1 MKKLLSLILALAMT
15 ASAAGCAAQPASGSA
30 SAPASVSAPSSAVS
44 APAAEKPATDPSG
57 AEVNIP
63 DEIGSVV
70 VLAPSIAETLVAL
83 GCGDLIVGYD
93 AQSVGL
99 AGLPADVP
107 TFDMMQPDM
116 EQLAALKPDVL
127 FVSNMT
133 LYDQTNPYQ
142 QLIDLGVCVLCV
154 PTADSIAAIQ
164 EDIAFIAAAMGKTAE
179 GDALIVEMQAELDR
193 IAAIGATVT
202 EKKSVYFE
210 IGAAPNLYSFGTGVF
225 LNEMI
230 ELIGAENILADQ
242 QGWLAV
248 EALAGGGGRDRGGR
262 RPRRHPHQRELHR
275 RACGR
280 NSGPRRLGRHA
291 RRAGPAGVLH
301 RQHGLFPVQP
311 QHREGSGP
319 DGKGRLSRPVR
330 RGITP

>member
-1 MKKLLSLILALAMT
+1 MKKILSLILALAMA
-15 ASAAGCAAQPASGSA
+15 ASVAGCAAQPASGSA

-44 APAAEKPATDPSG
+44 APAAEKPTTDPSG

-154 PTADSIAAIQ
+154 PTANSIAAIQ

-179 GDALIVEMQAELDR
+179 GDTLIADMQAELDR

-202 EKKSVYFE
+202 DKKSVYFE
-210 IGAAPNLYSFGTGVF
+210 IGAAPSMYSFGSGVF

-230 ELIGAENILADQ
+230 ELIGAENVLADQ
-242 QGWLAV
+242 EGWLAV
-248 EALAGGGGRDRGGR
+248 EAETIVAAD
-262 RPRRHPHQRELHR
+262 PDVIVTNVNYIDDPVAEI
-275 RACGR
+275 
-280 NSGPRRLGRHA
+280 LGRSGWEGMSAVKDQQVFYIDNMASSLSNHNIVKA
-291 RRAGPAGVLH
+291 LDQMAKAVYPD
-301 RQHGLFPVQP
+301 LFAA
-311 QHREGSGP
+311 E
-319 DGKGRLSRPVR
+319 
-330 RGITP
+330 

>member
-1 MKKLLSLILALAMT
+1 MKKILSLILALAMA
-15 ASAAGCAAQPASGSA
+15 ASVAGCAAQPASGSA

-44 APAAEKPATDPSG
+44 APAAEKPTTDPSG

-99 AGLPADVP
+99 EGLPADVP

-154 PTADSIAAIQ
+154 PTANSIATIQ

-179 GDALIVEMQAELDR
+179 GDTLIADMQAELDR

-210 IGAAPNLYSFGTGVF
+210 IGAAPSMYSFGSGVF

-230 ELIGAENILADQ
+230 ELIGAENVLADQ
-242 QGWLAV
+242 EGWLAV
-248 EALAGGGGRDRGGR
+248 EAETIVAADPDVILTNVNYIDDPVA
-262 RPRRHPHQRELHR
+262 EI
-275 RACGR
+275 
-280 NSGPRRLGRHA
+280 LGRSGWEGMSA
-291 RRAGPAGVLH
+291 VQNEQVFYIDNMASSLSNQNIVKALDQMAKAVYPD
-301 RQHGLFPVQP
+301 LFAA
-311 QHREGSGP
+311 E
-319 DGKGRLSRPVR
+319 
-330 RGITP
+330 

>member
-1 MKKLLSLILALAMT
+1 MKKILSLILALAMA
-15 ASAAGCAAQPASGSA
+15 ASVAGCAAQPASGSA

-154 PTADSIAAIQ
+154 PTANSIATIQ

-179 GDALIVEMQAELDR
+179 GDTLIADMQAELDR

-230 ELIGAENILADQ
+230 ELIGAENVLADQ
-242 QGWLAV
+242 EGWLAV
-248 EALAGGGGRDRGGR
+248 EAETIVAADPDVILTNVNYIDDPVA
-262 RPRRHPHQRELHR
+262 EI
-275 RACGR
+275 
-280 NSGPRRLGRHA
+280 LGRSGWEGMSAVKDQQVFYIDNMASSLSNHNIVKA
-291 RRAGPAGVLH
+291 LDQMAKAVYPD
-301 RQHGLFPVQP
+301 LFAA
-311 QHREGSGP
+311 E
-319 DGKGRLSRPVR
+319 
-330 RGITP
+330 

>member
-1 MKKLLSLILALAMT
+1 MKKLLSLILALAMA
-15 ASAAGCAAQPASGSA
+15 ASVAGCAAQPASGSA

-99 AGLPADVP
+99 AGLPEGVP
-107 TFDMMQPDM
+107 IFDMMQPDM

-154 PTADSIAAIQ
+154 PTANSIATIQ

-179 GDALIVEMQAELDR
+179 GDTLIADMQAELDR

-230 ELIGAENILADQ
+230 ELIGAENVLADQ
-242 QGWLAV
+242 EGWLAV
-248 EALAGGGGRDRGGR
+248 EAETIVAADPDVILTNVNYIDDPVA
-262 RPRRHPHQRELHR
+262 EI
-275 RACGR
+275 
-280 NSGPRRLGRHA
+280 LGRSGWEGMSAVKDQQVFYIDNMASSLSNHNIVKA
-291 RRAGPAGVLH
+291 LDQMAKAVYPD
-301 RQHGLFPVQP
+301 LFAA
-311 QHREGSGP
+311 E
-319 DGKGRLSRPVR
+319 
-330 RGITP
+330 

>member
-1 MKKLLSLILALAMT
+1 MKKLLSLILALAMA
-15 ASAAGCAAQPASGSA
+15 ASVAGCAAQPASGSA

-83 GCGDLIVGYD
+83 GCDDLIVGYD

-154 PTADSIAAIQ
+154 PTANSIATIQ

-179 GDALIVEMQAELDR
+179 GDTLIADMQAELDR

-202 EKKSVYFE
+202 DKKSVYFE
-210 IGAAPNLYSFGTGVF
+210 IGAAPSMYSFGSGVF

-230 ELIGAENILADQ
+230 ELIGAENVLADQ
-242 QGWLAV
+242 EGWLAV
-248 EALAGGGGRDRGGR
+248 EAETIVAADPDVILTNVNYIDDPVA
-262 RPRRHPHQRELHR
+262 EI
-275 RACGR
+275 
-280 NSGPRRLGRHA
+280 LGRSGWEGMSAVKDQQVFYIDNMASSLSNHNIVKA
-291 RRAGPAGVLH
+291 LDQMAKAVYPD
-301 RQHGLFPVQP
+301 LFAA
-311 QHREGSGP
+311 E
-319 DGKGRLSRPVR
+319 
-330 RGITP
+330 

>member
-1 MKKLLSLILALAMT
+1 MKKILSLILALAMA
-15 ASAAGCAAQPASGSA
+15 ASVAGCAAQPASGSA

-44 APAAEKPATDPSG
+44 APAAEKPTTDPSG

-154 PTADSIAAIQ
+154 PTANSIAAIQ

-179 GDALIVEMQAELDR
+179 GDTLIADMQAELDR

-202 EKKSVYFE
+202 DKKSVYFE
-210 IGAAPNLYSFGTGVF
+210 ISAAPSMYSFGSGVF

-230 ELIGAENILADQ
+230 ELIGAENVLADQ
-242 QGWLAV
+242 EGWLAV
-248 EALAGGGGRDRGGR
+248 EAETIVAADPDVILTNVNYIDDPVA
-262 RPRRHPHQRELHR
+262 EI
-275 RACGR
+275 
-280 NSGPRRLGRHA
+280 LGRSGWEGMSAVKDQQVFYIDNMASSLSNHNIVKA
-291 RRAGPAGVLH
+291 LDQMAKAVYPD
-301 RQHGLFPVQP
+301 LFAA
-311 QHREGSGP
+311 E
-319 DGKGRLSRPVR
+319 
-330 RGITP
+330 

>member
-1 MKKLLSLILALAMT
+1 MKKLLSLILALAMA
-15 ASAAGCAAQPASGSA
+15 ASVAGCAAQPASGSA

-70 VLAPSIAETLVAL
+70 VLAPSIAETLVSL
-83 GCGDLIVGYD
+83 GCSDLIVGYD

-154 PTADSIAAIQ
+154 PTANSIATIQ

-179 GDALIVEMQAELDR
+179 GDTLIADMQAELDR

-230 ELIGAENILADQ
+230 ELIGAENVLADQ
-242 QGWLAV
+242 EGWLAV
-248 EALAGGGGRDRGGR
+248 EAETIVAADPDVILTNVNYIDDPVA
-262 RPRRHPHQRELHR
+262 EI
-275 RACGR
+275 
-280 NSGPRRLGRHA
+280 LGRSGWEGMSAVKNEQVFYIDNMASSLSNHNIVKA
-291 RRAGPAGVLH
+291 LDQMAKAVYPD
-301 RQHGLFPVQP
+301 LFAA
-311 QHREGSGP
+311 E
-319 DGKGRLSRPVR
+319 
-330 RGITP
+330 

>member
-1 MKKLLSLILALAMT
+1 MKKLLCLILALAMT

-99 AGLPADVP
+99 EGLPADVP

-133 LYDQTNPYQ
+133 LYDQSNPYQ

-154 PTADSIAAIQ
+154 PTANSIAAIQ

-179 GDALIVEMQAELDR
+179 GDTLIADMQAELDR

-248 EALAGGGGRDRGGR
+248 EAETVVAADPDVILTNVNYIDEPVAEILGRGGW
-262 RPRRHPHQRELHR
+262 EGM
-275 RACGR
+275 RAVQDQQVFYID
-280 NSGPRRLGRHA
+280 NMASSLSNHNIVKALDQMAKAVYPD
-291 RRAGPAGVLH
+291 
-301 RQHGLFPVQP
+301 LFAA
-311 QHREGSGP
+311 E
-319 DGKGRLSRPVR
+319 
-330 RGITP
+330 

>member
-1 MKKLLSLILALAMT
+1 MKKILSLILALAMA
-15 ASAAGCAAQPASGSA
+15 ASVAGCAAQPASGSA

-44 APAAEKPATDPSG
+44 APAAEKPTTDPSG

-133 LYDQTNPYQ
+133 LYDQSNPYQ

-154 PTADSIAAIQ
+154 PTANSIAAIQ

-179 GDALIVEMQAELDR
+179 GDTLIADMQAELDR

-202 EKKSVYFE
+202 DKKSVYFE
-210 IGAAPNLYSFGTGVF
+210 IGAAPSMYSFGSGVF

-248 EALAGGGGRDRGGR
+248 EAETVVAADPDVILTNVNYIDEPVA
-262 RPRRHPHQRELHR
+262 EI
-275 RACGR
+275 
-280 NSGPRRLGRHA
+280 LGRSGWEGMSAVKNEQVFYIDNMASSLSNHNIVKA
-291 RRAGPAGVLH
+291 LDQMAKAVYPD
-301 RQHGLFPVQP
+301 LFAA
-311 QHREGSGP
+311 E
-319 DGKGRLSRPVR
+319 
-330 RGITP
+330 

>member
-1 MKKLLSLILALAMT
+1 MKKLLSLILALAMA
-15 ASAAGCAAQPASGSA
+15 ASVAGCAAQPASGSA
-30 SAPASVSAPSSAVS
+30 SAPASAPSSAVS
-44 APAAEKPATDPSG
+44 APAAEKPTTDPSG
-57 AEVNIP
+57 AAVEIP

-70 VLAPSIAETLVAL
+70 VLAPSIAETLTAL

-93 AQSVGL
+93 LQSVGL

-107 TFDMMQPDM
+107 TFDLMQPDM

-133 LYDQTNPYQ
+133 LYDQSNPYQ
-142 QLIDLGVCVLCV
+142 QLMDMGVCVLCV

-179 GDALIVEMQAELDR
+179 GDALIAEMQAELDR

-202 EKKSVYFE
+202 DKKSVYFE
-210 IGAAPNLYSFGTGVF
+210 ISAAPDLYSFGSGVF

-242 QGWLAV
+242 EGWLAV
-248 EALAGGGGRDRGGR
+248 DAETVVAANPDVILTNVNYIEDPVA
-262 RPRRHPHQRELHR
+262 EI
-275 RACGR
+275 
-280 NSGPRRLGRHA
+280 LGRS
-291 RRAGPAGVLH
+291 GWEGVNAVKNAQVFYIDNMASSLSN
-301 RQHGLFPVQP
+301 QNIVKALDQMAQAVY
-311 QHREGSGP
+311 P
-319 DGKGRLSRPVR
+319 DLYAAQ
-330 RGITP
+330 

>member
-1 MKKLLSLILALAMT
+1 MKKILSLILALAMA
-15 ASAAGCAAQPASGSA
+15 ASVAGCAAQPASGSA

-44 APAAEKPATDPSG
+44 APAAEKPTTDPSG

-99 AGLPADVP
+99 EGLPADVP

-142 QLIDLGVCVLCV
+142 QLMDMGVCVLCV

-164 EDIAFIAAAMGKTAE
+164 EDIAFIAAAMGKSAE
-179 GDALIVEMQAELDR
+179 GDALIVDMQAELDR

-202 EKKSVYFE
+202 DKKSVYFE
-210 IGAAPNLYSFGTGVF
+210 IGAAPSMYSFGSGVF

-230 ELIGAENILADQ
+230 ELIGAENVLADQ
-242 QGWLAV
+242 EGWLAV
-248 EALAGGGGRDRGGR
+248 EAETIVAADPDVILTNVNYIDDPVA
-262 RPRRHPHQRELHR
+262 EI
-275 RACGR
+275 
-280 NSGPRRLGRHA
+280 LGRSGWEGMSAVKDQQVFYIDNMASSLSNHNIVKA
-291 RRAGPAGVLH
+291 LDQMAKAVYPD
-301 RQHGLFPVQP
+301 LFAA
-311 QHREGSGP
+311 E
-319 DGKGRLSRPVR
+319 
-330 RGITP
+330 

>member
-1 MKKLLSLILALAMT
+1 MKKILSLILALAMA
-15 ASAAGCAAQPASGSA
+15 ASVAGCAAQPASGSA

-44 APAAEKPATDPSG
+44 APAAEKPTTDPSG

-133 LYDQTNPYQ
+133 LYDQSNPYQ

-154 PTADSIAAIQ
+154 PTANSIAAIQ

-179 GDALIVEMQAELDR
+179 GDTLIADMQAELDR

-202 EKKSVYFE
+202 DKKSVYFE
-210 IGAAPNLYSFGTGVF
+210 IGAAPSMYSFGSGVF

-230 ELIGAENILADQ
+230 ELIGAENVLADQ
-242 QGWLAV
+242 EGWLAV
-248 EALAGGGGRDRGGR
+248 EAETIVAADPDVILTNVNYIDDPVA
-262 RPRRHPHQRELHR
+262 EI
-275 RACGR
+275 
-280 NSGPRRLGRHA
+280 LGRSGWEGMSAVKNEQVFYIDNMASSLSNHTIVKA
-291 RRAGPAGVLH
+291 LDQMAKAVYPD
-301 RQHGLFPVQP
+301 LFAA
-311 QHREGSGP
+311 E
-319 DGKGRLSRPVR
+319 
-330 RGITP
+330 

>member
-1 MKKLLSLILALAMT
+1 MKKLLSLILALAMA

-83 GCGDLIVGYD
+83 GYGDLIVGYD

-248 EALAGGGGRDRGGR
+248 EAETVVAADPDVILTNVNYIDEPVVEILGRGGW
-262 RPRRHPHQRELHR
+262 EGM
-275 RACGR
+275 RAVQDQQVFYID
-280 NSGPRRLGRHA
+280 NMASSLSNHNIVKALDQMAKAVYPD
-291 RRAGPAGVLH
+291 
-301 RQHGLFPVQP
+301 LFAA
-311 QHREGSGP
+311 E
-319 DGKGRLSRPVR
+319 
-330 RGITP
+330 

>member
-1 MKKLLSLILALAMT
+1 MKKILSLILALAMA
-15 ASAAGCAAQPASGSA
+15 ASVAGCAAQPASGSA

-154 PTADSIAAIQ
+154 PTANSIATIQ
-164 EDIAFIAAAMGKTAE
+164 EDIAFIAAAMGKSAE

-202 EKKSVYFE
+202 DKKSVYFE
-210 IGAAPNLYSFGTGVF
+210 IGAAPSMYSFGSGVF

-248 EALAGGGGRDRGGR
+248 EAETIVAADPDVILTNVNYIDDPVA
-262 RPRRHPHQRELHR
+262 EI
-275 RACGR
+275 
-280 NSGPRRLGRHA
+280 LGRSGWEGMSAVKDQQVFYIDNMASSLSNHNIVKA
-291 RRAGPAGVLH
+291 LDQMAKAVYPD
-301 RQHGLFPVQP
+301 LFAA
-311 QHREGSGP
+311 E
-319 DGKGRLSRPVR
+319 
-330 RGITP
+330 

>member
-1 MKKLLSLILALAMT
+1 MKKLLSLILALAMA
-15 ASAAGCAAQPASGSA
+15 ASVAGCAAQPASGSV
-30 SAPASVSAPSSAVS
+30 SAPASAPSSAVS
-44 APAAEKPATDPSG
+44 APAAEKPTTDPSG

-99 AGLPADVP
+99 EGLPADVP

-133 LYDQTNPYQ
+133 LYDQSNPYQ

-154 PTADSIAAIQ
+154 PTANSIATIQ

-179 GDALIVEMQAELDR
+179 GDTLIADMQAELDR

-230 ELIGAENILADQ
+230 ELIGAENVLADQ
-242 QGWLAV
+242 EGWLAV
-248 EALAGGGGRDRGGR
+248 EAETIVAADPDVILTNVNYIDDPVA
-262 RPRRHPHQRELHR
+262 EI
-275 RACGR
+275 
-280 NSGPRRLGRHA
+280 LGRSGWEGM
-291 RRAGPAGVLH
+291 RAVQDQQVFYIDNMASSLSNHNIVKALDQMAKAVYPD
-301 RQHGLFPVQP
+301 LFAA
-311 QHREGSGP
+311 E
-319 DGKGRLSRPVR
+319 
-330 RGITP
+330 

>member
-1 MKKLLSLILALAMT
+1 MKKLLSLILALAMA
-15 ASAAGCAAQPASGSA
+15 ASVAGCAAQPASGSA

-99 AGLPADVP
+99 AGLPEGVP

-154 PTADSIAAIQ
+154 PTANSIATIQ

-179 GDALIVEMQAELDR
+179 GDTLIADMQAELDR

-230 ELIGAENILADQ
+230 ELIGAENVLVDQ
-242 QGWLAV
+242 EGWLAV
-248 EALAGGGGRDRGGR
+248 EAETIVAADPDVILTNVNYIDDPVA
-262 RPRRHPHQRELHR
+262 EI
-275 RACGR
+275 
-280 NSGPRRLGRHA
+280 LGRSGWEGMSAVKDQQVFYIDNMASSLSNHNIVKA
-291 RRAGPAGVLH
+291 LDQMAKAVYPD
-301 RQHGLFPVQP
+301 LFAA
-311 QHREGSGP
+311 E
-319 DGKGRLSRPVR
+319 
-330 RGITP
+330 

>member
-1 MKKLLSLILALAMT
+1 MKKILSLILALAMA
-15 ASAAGCAAQPASGSA
+15 ASVAGCAAQPASGSA

-142 QLIDLGVCVLCV
+142 QLMDLGVCVLCV

-179 GDALIVEMQAELDR
+179 GDTLIADMQAELDR

-202 EKKSVYFE
+202 DKKSVYFE
-210 IGAAPNLYSFGTGVF
+210 IGAAPNLYSFGSGVF

-230 ELIGAENILADQ
+230 ELIGAENILVVLL
-242 QGWLAV
+242 GWLAV
-248 EALAGGGGRDRGGR
+248 EAETIVAADPDVILTNVNYIDDPVA
-262 RPRRHPHQRELHR
+262 EI
-275 RACGR
+275 
-280 NSGPRRLGRHA
+280 LGRSGWEGM
-291 RRAGPAGVLH
+291 RAVKNEQVFYIDNMASSLSNHNIVKALDQMAKAVYPD
-301 RQHGLFPVQP
+301 LFAA
-311 QHREGSGP
+311 E
-319 DGKGRLSRPVR
+319 
-330 RGITP
+330 

>member
-1 MKKLLSLILALAMT
+1 MKKLLSLILALALA

-30 SAPASVSAPSSAVS
+30 SVSASAPSSSVS
-44 APAAEKPATDPSG
+44 APAAEKPTTDPSG
-57 AEVNIP
+57 AEVTIP

-99 AGLPADVP
+99 EGLPEGVP

-142 QLIDLGVCVLCV
+142 QLMDMGVCVLCV

-164 EDIAFIAAAMGKTAE
+164 EDIAFIAAAMGKSAE
-179 GDALIVEMQAELDR
+179 GDALIVDMQAELDR

-202 EKKSVYFE
+202 DKKSVYFE
-210 IGAAPNLYSFGTGVF
+210 ISAAPSMYSFGSGVF

-230 ELIGAENILADQ
+230 ELIGAENVLADQ
-242 QGWLAV
+242 QGWLPV
-248 EALAGGGGRDRGGR
+248 EAETIVAADPDVILTNVNYIEDPVA
-262 RPRRHPHQRELHR
+262 EI
-275 RACGR
+275 
-280 NSGPRRLGRHA
+280 LGRSGWEGMSA
-291 RRAGPAGVLH
+291 VQNEQVFTIDNMASSLSNQNIVKALDQMAKAVYPE
-301 RQHGLFPVQP
+301 LFSA
-311 QHREGSGP
+311 E
-319 DGKGRLSRPVR
+319 
-330 RGITP
+330 

>member
-1 MKKLLSLILALAMT
+1 MKKLLSLILALAMA
-15 ASAAGCAAQPASGSA
+15 ASVAGCAAQPASGSA

-154 PTADSIAAIQ
+154 PTANSIATIQ

-179 GDALIVEMQAELDR
+179 GDTLIADMQAELDR

-202 EKKSVYFE
+202 DKKSVYFE
-210 IGAAPNLYSFGTGVF
+210 IGAAPSMYSFGSGVF

-230 ELIGAENILADQ
+230 ELIGAENVLADQ
-242 QGWLAV
+242 EGWLAV
-248 EALAGGGGRDRGGR
+248 EAETIVAADPDVILTNVNYIDDPVA
-262 RPRRHPHQRELHR
+262 EI
-275 RACGR
+275 
-280 NSGPRRLGRHA
+280 LGRSGWEGMSAVKNEQVFYIDNMASSLSNHNIVKA
-291 RRAGPAGVLH
+291 LDQMAKAVYPD
-301 RQHGLFPVQP
+301 LFAA
-311 QHREGSGP
+311 E
-319 DGKGRLSRPVR
+319 
-330 RGITP
+330 

>member
-1 MKKLLSLILALAMT
+1 MKKILSLILALAMA
-15 ASAAGCAAQPASGSA
+15 ASVAGCAAQPASGSA

-133 LYDQTNPYQ
+133 LYDQSNPYQ

-179 GDALIVEMQAELDR
+179 GDTLIADMQAELDR
-193 IAAIGATVT
+193 IVAIGATVT

-210 IGAAPNLYSFGTGVF
+210 IGAAPSMYSFGSGVF

-248 EALAGGGGRDRGGR
+248 EAETIVAADPDVILTNVNYIDDPVA
-262 RPRRHPHQRELHR
+262 EI
-275 RACGR
+275 
-280 NSGPRRLGRHA
+280 LGRSGWEGMSA
-291 RRAGPAGVLH
+291 VQNEQVLYIDNMASSLSN
-301 RQHGLFPVQP
+301 QNIVKALDQMAKAVYPDLFAA
-311 QHREGSGP
+311 E
-319 DGKGRLSRPVR
+319 
-330 RGITP
+330 